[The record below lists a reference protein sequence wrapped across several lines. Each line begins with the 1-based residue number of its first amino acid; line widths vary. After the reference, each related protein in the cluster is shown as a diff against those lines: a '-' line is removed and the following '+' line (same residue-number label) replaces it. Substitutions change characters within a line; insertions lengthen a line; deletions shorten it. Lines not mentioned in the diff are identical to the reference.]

1 MNLKKVLVS
10 SVVLSVLL
18 CSSLTL
24 RASSSRVS
32 KQQQS
37 QINHTMS
44 CNYASIKIGC
54 KYVYGASGPNQ
65 FDCGGLVR
73 YVAKLVGV
81 TLTSDCAAED
91 FKQFVN
97 KNRGY
102 VGLSSQCKAGDYLY
116 YQEFDSNGKV
126 INNGR
131 YKYIYHAS
139 VFVGNGQII
148 DASSKQKKVVKR
160 SRTTYAPSSEVGYA
174 DAATVF

>member
-1 MNLKKVLVS
+1 MKLKKFLVS

-81 TLTSDCAAED
+81 TLTSDCSAED
-91 FKQFVN
+91 FKQFEA
-97 KNRGY
+97 KGRGY
-102 VGLSSQCKAGDYLY
+102 LGQASNCIAGDYLY
-116 YQEFDSNGKV
+116 YLELDSNGKV
-126 INNGR
+126 VNNKR
-131 YKYIYHAS
+131 YKNIYHAS
-139 VFVGNGQII
+139 VYVGNWQII
-148 DASSKQKKVVKR
+148 DASSSKGKVVKR
-160 SRTTYAPSSEVGYA
+160 SRSTFDSKAEVGFA

>member
-1 MNLKKVLVS
+1 MKLKKVLVS

-54 KYVYGASGPNQ
+54 KYVYGASGPDQ

-91 FKQFVN
+91 FKQFEG
-97 KNRGY
+97 KGRGY
-102 VGLSSQCKAGDYLY
+102 LDQSSKCIAGDYLY
-116 YQEFDSNGKV
+116 YKKFDENGNVV
-126 INNGR
+126 INGR
-131 YKYIYHAS
+131 YKNIYHAS

-148 DASSKQKKVVKR
+148 DASNSKGKVVKR
-160 SRTTYAPSSEVGYA
+160 SRSTFMRSTEVGYA